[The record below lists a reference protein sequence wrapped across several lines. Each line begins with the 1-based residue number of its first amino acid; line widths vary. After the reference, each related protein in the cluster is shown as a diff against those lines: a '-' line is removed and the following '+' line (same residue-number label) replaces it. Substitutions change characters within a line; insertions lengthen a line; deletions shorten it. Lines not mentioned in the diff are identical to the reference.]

1 MSRIIKNRLA
11 NEELTRSVGRLAI
24 ANKSLEEKLK
34 TQDLLAI
41 KNAASA
47 VRVCIVDFKNVAY
60 NVEKTPDNI
69 VMIRSG
75 MALAELG
82 DSLCEES
89 SQGLRLFFQV
99 IQGGKR

>member
-1 MSRIIKNRLA
+1 MPRIIKNKDVDETLI
-11 NEELTRSVGRLAI
+11 RSVGRLAV

-34 TQDLLAI
+34 TQDLVSI

-60 NVEKTPDNI
+60 SVEKTPDNL
-69 VMIRSG
+69 VMVRSG